1 MFEILKDTKID
12 FMGRRRTWMGISVF
26 LVAASLI
33 ILPIRGM
40 NLGIEFTGGAEVQ
53 VKYADPPD
61 LGQVRA
67 ALKSAGLS
75 SNLVTTIG
83 DPKENELYIR
93 LGSEAAQTKE
103 RDLTR
108 SLTEAL
114 RAAAGWAGSEGRVDL
129 NVADATTLEQLLQGF
144 PDITRA
150 DAEVL
155 SERIAAER
163 REVAVFRSLDA
174 LSGLDKMTP
183 QVMEYL
189 RARTALGPFAIR
201 SQSYIGPTI
210 GRELLQKAFWA
221 ILGSLLGMLAY
232 IGFRFQFRWGVAA
245 VVALVHD
252 TIVTLGFFSVF
263 GKEMSLPV
271 VAAFLTL
278 VGYSVNDTVVV
289 FDRIRENVRMRG
301 AADLS
306 AIINLSINQT
316 LSRTILTSGLTWMV
330 VLALF
335 LFAGEPLNPF
345 SFVLAIGIVVGTY
358 SSIFIA
364 SPILVLWQQFL
375 DRRKGA
381 RRGSSPSPKASPEK
395 KARKVRTA

>member
-1 MFEILKDTKID
+1 VLEILKDTKID
-12 FMGRRRTWMGISVF
+12 FMGNRRIWMGISAF

-33 ILPIRGM
+33 VLPIRGI

-53 VKYADPPD
+53 VKCADPPD
-61 LGQVRA
+61 LGKVRA

-93 LGSEAAQTKE
+93 LGSEAAETKE
-103 RDLTR
+103 QDLT
-108 SLTEAL
+108 SALTQAL
-114 RAAAGWAGSEGRVDL
+114 RAATGWTGAEGRIDL
-129 NVADATTLEQLLQGF
+129 NAADAATVEQLLEGF

-150 DAEVL
+150 DAQAL
-155 SERIAAER
+155 AAAISEER
-163 REVAVFRSLDA
+163 RKVAVLRSLDA
-174 LSGLDKMTP
+174 LTGLDKMTP

-189 RARTALGPFAIR
+189 RSRAVVGPFAIR
-201 SQSYIGPTI
+201 SQSYIGPTV

-221 ILGSLLGMLAY
+221 VLGSLVGMLAY
-232 IGFRFQFRWGVAA
+232 IGFRFHFRWGVAA
-245 VVALVHD
+245 VLALVHD
-252 TIVTLGFFSVF
+252 TIVTLGFFSLF
-263 GKEMSLPV
+263 GREMSLPV

-278 VGYSVNDTVVV
+278 IGYSTNDTVVV
-289 FDRIRENVRMRG
+289 FDRIRENLRMRG

-316 LSRTILTSGLTWMV
+316 LSRTILTSGLTWLV

-335 LFAGEPLNPF
+335 FLAGEPLNPF
-345 SFVLAIGIVVGTY
+345 SFVLVIGIVVGSY
-358 SSIFIA
+358 SSIYIA

-381 RRGSSPSPKASPEK
+381 RKGSPPSPKASPEK